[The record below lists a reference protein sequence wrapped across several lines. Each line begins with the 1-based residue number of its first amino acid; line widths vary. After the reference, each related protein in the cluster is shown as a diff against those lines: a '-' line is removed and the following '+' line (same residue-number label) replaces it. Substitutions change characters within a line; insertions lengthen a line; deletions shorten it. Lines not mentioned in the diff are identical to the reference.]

1 MYIEP
6 YYVRCNTIE
15 TANRYQLSRPY
26 NLIFT
31 ARSENPKARIVLKV
45 FYFPSQDR
53 MPFVDNAFNN
63 ITRFC
68 LWTESNSVQ

>member
-1 MYIEP
+1 MYIKP

-15 TANRYQLSRPY
+15 TANRYQLGRPY

-31 ARSENPKARIVLKV
+31 ARSENPKARIALKV

-53 MPFVDNAFNN
+53 MPFVDDAFNN
-63 ITRFC
+63 MASLC
-68 LWTESNSVQ
+68 SWTKSNSVQ

>member
-1 MYIEP
+1 MYIKQ

-15 TANRYQLSRPY
+15 NANRYQLSRPY

-31 ARSENPKARIVLKV
+31 TRSENPKARIALKV